1 VRTLYVVGTP
11 IGNLS
16 DITPRAREALAASS
30 RVFAEDTRRT
40 KALLSHLGISGK
52 KLERYDAHA
61 SPGRIEAL
69 SRGIEDGESVA
80 LVTDAGVPGVS
91 DPGAEL
97 VRAAA
102 SAGVRIVPI
111 PGPSAVTAALAAS
124 GLVSGPF
131 SFLAFLP
138 RHGTKRKHA
147 LERIRD
153 SDVPVVLFEAPSRVS
168 DTLRELAELDSA
180 RPAALCRELTK
191 VHEEVIHAT
200 LGELAALEREWL
212 GEVTLVVK
220 EGSGE
225 AKAQALEPADV
236 DREISERLAKGT
248 HPRDLSVE
256 LARRLG
262 IARSSAYERILLV
275 RGKAPFKKPLAP

>member
-1 VRTLYVVGTP
+1 
-11 IGNLS
+11 LS
-16 DITPRAREALAASS
+16 DITPRTREALATSS

-40 KALLSHLGISGK
+40 KALLSHLGIFGK
-52 KLERYDAHA
+52 KVERYDAHA
-61 SPGRIEAL
+61 TAGRIAAL
-69 SRGIEDGESVA
+69 ASSIEEGESVA

-102 SAGVRIVPI
+102 RAGSRIVPI
-111 PGPSAVTAALAAS
+111 PGPSALTAALAAS

-138 RHGTKRKHA
+138 RHGTKRRAA

-153 SDVPVVLFEAPSRVS
+153 SDVPVVFFEAPSRVPS
-168 DTLRELAELDSA
+168 TLRELAELDAA

-212 GEVTLVVK
+212 GEVTVVVK
-220 EGSGE
+220 ESSGE
-225 AKAQALEPADV
+225 TTVRAPEPADV
-236 DREISERLAKGT
+236 DREISERLAKGA

-262 IARSSAYERILLV
+262 IARRSAYERILLV
-275 RGKAPFKKPLAP
+275 QGKASIKKPLAP